1 MSDAAP
7 VVTCSLLDT
16 GYCLAREGH
25 LIRGGARRTVHC
37 HSLVALLRHP
47 DHGWLLWDA
56 GYAPRMLD
64 ATTRFPF
71 RIYRYLTPL
80 RLDPQ
85 LAVVNQLGRFGLTHR
100 DIGRVI
106 ISHFHADH
114 ISGLR
119 DFPAAQFIATDT
131 AYSYIAGR
139 QGMAAMQHALIP
151 DLLPD
156 DFATRLDLLDDFHD
170 ASLPGLGPTHDL
182 FGDGALRLVALPGHA
197 RGQMGL
203 LARTARGT
211 ILFAADGCW
220 LSRSIHENTPPGRIT
235 NLLVDDP
242 HAVRATIDHLHTF
255 AQAQPEVT
263 IIPSHC
269 PEAFAREAP
278 RWA

>member
-1 MSDAAP
+1 MSEAAP
-7 VVTCSLLDT
+7 VVTCKLLDT

-37 HSLVALLRHP
+37 HSLVALLHHR

-64 ATTRFPF
+64 ATRQFPF
-71 RIYRYLTPL
+71 RVYRYLTPL
-80 RLDPQ
+80 RLDPA
-85 LAVVNQLGRFGLTHR
+85 LAVVSQLAGMGLTHR

-119 DFPAAQFIATDT
+119 DFPEARFIATET
-131 AYSYIAGR
+131 AYRYVAGR

-151 DLLPD
+151 ALLPD
-156 DFATRLDLLDDFHD
+156 DFDSRIDPLPGFTD
-170 ASLPGLGPTHDL
+170 AALPGLGATHDL
-182 FGDGALRLVALPGHA
+182 FGDGSLRLVALPGHA

-220 LSRSIHENTPPGRIT
+220 LSRSIRENTPPARIT
-235 NLLVDDP
+235 NPLADN
-242 HAVRATIDHLHTF
+242 VRAVVATIGHLHTF
-255 AQAQPEVT
+255 AQAQPDVT

-269 PEAFAREAP
+269 PEAFAREVP
-278 RWA
+278 RWM